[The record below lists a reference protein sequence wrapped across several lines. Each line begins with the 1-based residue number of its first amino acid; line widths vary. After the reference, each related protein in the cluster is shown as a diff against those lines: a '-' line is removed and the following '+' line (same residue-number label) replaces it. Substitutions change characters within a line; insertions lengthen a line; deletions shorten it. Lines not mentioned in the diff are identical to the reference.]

1 MMPTPAPFSA
11 FRIRQRRRFAARPSV
26 CCDLAFIP
34 AVTASLQ
41 QFGDRYLHKIF
52 TPAEIQDARP
62 GSSGFAASLAAR
74 FAAKEACF
82 KLLNPDA
89 DTALPWKQVE
99 VVRPQGR
106 APFIRLHQ
114 EIRHIAARQG
124 IYHIAVSLSHDQDYA
139 IAVAS
144 TSGHS

>member
-1 MMPTPAPFSA
+1 MHTSAQFSA
-11 FRIRQRRRFAARPSV
+11 FRIRQRRRSAARSAV
-26 CCDLAFIP
+26 ACDLAFIP

-41 QFGDRYLHKIF
+41 QFGDRYLHRVF
-52 TPAEIQDARP
+52 TAAEIQDARP

-89 DTALPWKQVE
+89 ETALPWKQVE

-106 APFIRLHQ
+106 APFIRLHPDL
-114 EIRHIAARQG
+114 RHIAARNG
-124 IYHIAVSLSHDQDYA
+124 IYHINVSLSHDQDYA

-144 TSGHS
+144 TG